1 MAQRPT
7 FYVTTPIYYANA
19 KPHLG
24 TLYSTLLAD
33 VIARLERARGK
44 EVYFLTGLDE
54 HGQKIAEAATAAGM
68 EPKQFVDQM
77 VAPFKDCF
85 RLFEIDY
92 SRFMRTTDTDHVRA
106 VQEWLTVLIK
116 KGDIYKARYEGWY
129 CTSCE
134 TYVTEKDIEQSGSA
148 EAPSCPSCSRQTQ
161 WMSEES
167 YFFKLSAYQ
176 EQLLAWYA
184 EHPEWV
190 TPAERLNEVIA
201 FVKSGL
207 KDLSISRSTISWG
220 VPFPGDTAHVTYV
233 WADALNNYITAV
245 GYGDSARAAEFARWW
260 PADVQV
266 MGKDILRFHAVF
278 WPAFLM
284 ASGLPLPRRL
294 LVHGWLKVGEHKM
307 SKSRGNAID
316 PLDLQ
321 KKYGADPVRFY
332 LVRHT
337 AITQDS
343 PVSLE
348 DFEEKVNADLAHNL
362 GNLVSRVFALA
373 AKHNLHLLQ
382 RPATLSQA
390 TRDIEAAAQVMFKEY
405 NAAMDDYFMHRAYG
419 AVMHYAHTINA
430 YVHAQEPWRLA
441 KTNPALCAEVL
452 WASCAGLHVI
462 AQLLAP
468 VMPERMATLM
478 KGLGVVPS
486 HENYVAGLVDKA
498 WALSYTITPLP
509 PLFSA
514 IQPSTSVSMSTP
526 EQKVEAPAQSY
537 LTFDDFMKVQLHVG
551 TIQTVDEV
559 AKSDKLY
566 RLSVSFGPLG
576 NRQILAGIKQKASPE
591 QLLGKQAIFVLNLP
605 PRVML
610 GMTSEGMLLVAADER
625 GGVAP
630 TTVAHPVP
638 DGTRVG

>member
-54 HGQKIAEAATAAGM
+54 HGQKIAEAAAAAGM

-85 RLFEIDY
+85 NAFEIDY
-92 SRFMRTTDTDHVRA
+92 SRFMRTTDADHVRA

-134 TYVTEKDIEQSGSA
+134 TYITEKDIELAGKQD
-148 EAPSCPSCSRQTQ
+148 APPCPTCSRPTK

-176 EQLLAWYA
+176 DRLLAFYA
-184 EHPEWV
+184 QHPEFV
-190 TPAERLNEVIA
+190 TPAERLHEVIS
-201 FVKSGL
+201 FVQSGL

-220 VPFPGDTAHVTYV
+220 VPFPGDDAHVTYV

-362 GNLVSRVFALA
+362 GNLVNRIFALA
-373 AKHNLHLLQ
+373 AKHNLATLPK
-382 RPATLSQA
+382 PAELSQA
-390 TRDIEAAAQVMFKEY
+390 ACDVEEAARVMFTEY
-405 NAAMDDYFMHRAYG
+405 TQAMDDYFMHRAYG
-419 AVMHYAHTINA
+419 AVMHYSHVLNA

-441 KTNPALCAEVL
+441 KTNPTLFAEVL
-452 WASCAGLHVI
+452 WISCAGLHVI

-468 VMPERMATLM
+468 VMPERMESLLQALGADFQ
-478 KGLGVVPS
+478 KGNRFSALID
-486 HENYVAGLVDKA
+486 NA
-498 WALSYTITPLP
+498 WAQAYTITPLP
-509 PLFSA
+509 PLFLA
-514 IQPSTSVSMSTP
+514 IQPSKPISMSIP
-526 EQKVEAPAQSY
+526 EQTVQAPATNHLS
-537 LTFDDFMKVQLHVG
+537 FDDFMKVQLHVG

-559 AKSDKLY
+559 PKSDKLY

-576 NRQILAGIKQKASPE
+576 TRQILAGIKQKASRE